1 MTSSPACRVC
11 VAISL
16 LKVLNE
22 PTFKI
27 PIEFARLNE
36 PGLSYDSSIRKEP
49 SVLPVSSP

>member
-1 MTSSPACRVC
+1 MSSPPCWVC
-11 VAISL
+11 DAISL

-36 PGLSYDSSIRKEP
+36 PGLSCVSSIRNDP